1 MGLLMVV
8 AGGWGMQFEIDEY
21 FDYEPGAEASIAA
34 RAAVAGVDPADYAYD
49 LLGRGDEAGFAYL
62 PILNYTEG
70 NLDILEALK
79 DADDT
84 VNSLSD
90 GGAHCGTIC
99 GAASPTFMLQH
110 WVRDR
115 KRGGRIPLARAI
127 KRQCRDTALLYG
139 LEDRGQ
145 IGRAHV

>member
-8 AGGWGMQFEIDEY
+8 AGGWGMQFEMDAD
-21 FDYEPGAEASIAA
+21 FDYEPGPEASIAA
-34 RAAVAGVDPADYAYD
+34 RAAAAGVDPADYAYD
-49 LLGRGDEAGFAYL
+49 LLCRDDGAGFAYL
-62 PILNYTEG
+62 PILSYADG
-70 NLDILEALK
+70 NLDFLEALQ
-79 DADDT
+79 DAGDT

-99 GAASPTFMLQH
+99 DAASPTFMLQP

-127 KRQCRDTALLYG
+127 KRQCRDT
-139 LEDRGQ
+139 E

>member
-1 MGLLMVV
+1 MCVV
-8 AGGWGMQFEIDEY
+8 FFFSSRRRHTRCAL
-21 FDYEPGAEASIAA
+21 
-34 RAAVAGVDPADYAYD
+34 VTGVQTCA
-49 LLGRGDEAGFAYL
+49 L
-62 PILNYTEG
+62 PIYYADG
-70 NLDILEALK
+70 NLDFLEALQ
-79 DADDT
+79 DAGDT

-99 GAASPTFMLQH
+99 DAASPTFMLQH

-127 KRQCRDTALLYG
+127 KRQCRDT
-139 LEDRGQ
+139 E